1 VSVTVSET
9 LRPKP
14 VAVFAAQA
22 LVLALLL
29 GWWPTPRELYPP
41 LMRAQAAPLLDAGV
55 AGALTLRPSD
65 PKEEGVDTLME
76 ATDAGARTPRWRAE
90 LSLLSL
96 GWWPFAVLA
105 ALLLATPMR
114 AGRRAGA
121 LALGFL
127 WVEAYVLF
135 RLYAEAAFADYEAKM
150 GPGGALAGPL
160 HALLRSGAE
169 ILEANVVLV
178 AVVLLAWVVLARPA
192 RVLDAS
198 ALRRAVP
205 ARPR

>member
-1 VSVTVSET
+1 MSARAPDPP
-9 LRPKP
+9 RPKP

-22 LVLALLL
+22 FLLALLL
-29 GWWPTPRELYPP
+29 GWWPTPRALVPP
-41 LMRAQAAPLLDAGV
+41 LLRAQVAPLLDAGI

-65 PKEEGVDTLME
+65 PNIDGVDTLME
-76 ATDAGARTPRWRAE
+76 ATDEGARAPRWRAE

-105 ALLLATPMR
+105 ALVLATPMHV
-114 AGRRAGA
+114 GRRAFA
-121 LALGFL
+121 LAAGFL
-127 WVEAYVLF
+127 WIEGYVLL

-178 AVVLLAWVVLARPA
+178 AVVLIAWVVLARPA
-192 RVLDAS
+192 RALDAS

>member
-1 VSVTVSET
+1 MSEP

-41 LMRAQAAPLLDAGV
+41 LLRAQAAPLLDAGI

-90 LSLLSL
+90 LSLVSL
-96 GWWPFAVLA
+96 GWWPLAVLT
-105 ALLLATPMR
+105 ALMLATPMR
-114 AGRRAGA
+114 AGRRALA
-121 LALGFL
+121 LALGFV

-135 RLYAEAAFADYEAKM
+135 RLYAEAAFADYEVKM

-205 ARPR
+205 VRPR